1 MKLIKILAASLLIV
15 SSSVFA
21 HTSLKSSVPAN
32 NAMLDKAPTELSL
45 TFGAKV
51 KLVGLTVVDSK
62 GSKVALDFK
71 APKEM
76 QSSFTQKLPVLK
88 PEMYTVDWV
97 MMGADMHK
105 MSGKFGFM
113 VHGPNGAM
121 PQSHDAMP
129 HPH

>member
-1 MKLIKILAASLLIV
+1 MKLIKILAASLLIA

-51 KLVGLTVVDSK
+51 KLVGLSVVDSK
-62 GSKVALDFK
+62 GTKVALDFK

-97 MMGADMHK
+97 MMGEDTHK

-121 PQSHDAMP
+121 PQ
-129 HPH
+129 

>member
-1 MKLIKILAASLLIV
+1 MKLMKILAATLLLV
-15 SSSVFA
+15 SSTVFA

-32 NAMLDKAPTELSL
+32 NAMLDKAPSELNL

-51 KLVGLTVVDSK
+51 KLVGLTLVDSK
-62 GSKVALDFK
+62 GTKVALDFK
-71 APKEM
+71 APKDM
-76 QSSFTQKLPVLK
+76 QSSFTQQLPVLK

-97 MMGADMHK
+97 MMGQDTHK

-121 PQSHDAMP
+121 PQ
-129 HPH
+129 

>member
-32 NAMLDKAPTELSL
+32 NAMLDKAPSELSL

-51 KLVGLTVVDSK
+51 KLVGLSVVDSK
-62 GSKVALDFK
+62 GTKVALDFK

-76 QSSFTQKLPVLK
+76 QNSFTQKLPVLK

-97 MMGADMHK
+97 MMGQDTHK

-121 PQSHDAMP
+121 PQ
-129 HPH
+129 

>member
-1 MKLIKILAASLLIV
+1 MKLIKILAASLLIA

-51 KLVGLTVVDSK
+51 KLVGLSVVDSK
-62 GSKVALDFK
+62 GTKVALDFK

-97 MMGADMHK
+97 MMGQDTHK

-121 PQSHDAMP
+121 PQ
-129 HPH
+129 